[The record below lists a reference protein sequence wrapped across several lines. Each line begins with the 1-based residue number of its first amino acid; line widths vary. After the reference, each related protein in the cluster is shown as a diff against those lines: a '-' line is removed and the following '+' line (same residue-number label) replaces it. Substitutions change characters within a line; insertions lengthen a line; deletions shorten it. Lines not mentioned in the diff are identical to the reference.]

1 MRGRCPRRFY
11 IGRNNVRNRTKIV
24 RNTIR
29 SRGSV
34 CARSRVDW
42 NRISWQNR
50 DRSRIRGE
58 MRDRFRGRIY
68 ESCTR
73 QLAGFKL

>member
-1 MRGRCPRRFY
+1 MRGRCPRRFD
-11 IGRNNVRNRTKIV
+11 RNRTKIV
-24 RNTIR
+24 RNIIR

-42 NRISWQNR
+42 IRISWQNR

-58 MRDRFRGRIY
+58 IRNRLCGRIY
-68 ESCTR
+68 
-73 QLAGFKL
+73 